1 MVDPI
6 ITLKS
11 NAKNANSQAELRHYF
26 EYSAHG
32 IEVDADGLQEVSFGE
47 YLVEQK
53 VVDRYQLFRA
63 LQMQDRIKGVRIG
76 ECLAALGYAPIG
88 RIEKMFQKLTKLKT
102 VTVG

>member
-11 NAKNANSQAELRHYF
+11 NANVKARADLRHYF
-26 EYSAHG
+26 EYSPHG
-32 IEVDADGLQEVSFGE
+32 IEVDAEGLQEIAFGE

-76 ECLAALGYAPIG
+76 ECLAALGYVPIG
-88 RIEKMFQKLTKLKT
+88 RIEKMFAKLAKLQT